1 MAISFNLVPN
11 GLLTP
16 GVFAEFDTSKA
27 SQGPALQEY
36 VALLVGQRLSSGT
49 KAAGTIDLI
58 TSASQARQ
66 FYGAGSMLAAMAE
79 KFLSEN
85 NINEVRAIALDDAGG
100 GVDATGD
107 IDLAGTATAA
117 GTFGVLIAGR
127 SYRVAVSIGDTD
139 EDVIAALVAAV
150 AADTDRQIDAAIN
163 GGDASIADLTAR
175 NAGEVGNELDV
186 RLDPDLELPAG
197 ITLTG
202 ITAMNG
208 GSANPSLA
216 SVITAMGEEQFH
228 VIACPYT
235 DSTNLGLMQTELQD
249 RWGPLRQNDGQYISA
264 KRDSVSNLSTFA
276 DGRNNEQETIIDCLG
291 PSGPHEWAANLAAIV
306 AREGQ
311 ADPARPMQ
319 TVQMRFVASPSK
331 SELRT
336 RGERDQLLGDG
347 ISTVTENAGQVFIER
362 LRTTRKTNSFGAP
375 DPSLADLNPKL
386 TLSYVRFDFRVN
398 FLVKFSRHK
407 LADDGT
413 RFGPGQAVL
422 TPNTAKAELIAR
434 FRLWEELGLVEGASQ
449 FKRDLIVERNASDP
463 NRLDIQMP
471 PDLINQL
478 RVTAAQIAFL
488 L

>member
-1 MAISFNLVPN
+1 MAISFNQIGN

-16 GVFAEFDTSKA
+16 GVFVEFDTSKA
-27 SQGPALQEY
+27 SQGPAIQEY
-36 VALLVGQRLSSGT
+36 VALLVGQRLAAGT

-66 FYGAGSMLAAMAE
+66 YYGAGSMLAAMVE

-85 NINEVRAIALDDAGG
+85 NINELRVISLDDDGG
-100 GVDATGD
+100 GVAAEGTITLTGP
-107 IDLAGTATAA
+107 ATAA
-117 GTFGVLIAGR
+117 GTVGYIIAGR
-127 SYRVAVSIGDTD
+127 LYRVAV
-139 EDVIAALVAAV
+139 
-150 AADTDRQIDAAIN
+150 ADTDTATDIGDALEAAITA
-163 GGDASIADLTAR
+163 DADAQVTAS
-175 NAGEVGNELDV
+175 NAAGVVTITYNHAGEVGNEIDI
-186 RLDPDLELPAG
+186 RQDPDTDLPSGVGSTIVAMGAATAG
-197 ITLTG
+197 TT
-202 ITAMNG
+202 
-208 GSANPSLA
+208 NPSLA
-216 SVITAMGEEQFH
+216 SVITAMGEEQYH
-228 VIACPYT
+228 VIGCPYT
-235 DSTNLGLMQTELQD
+235 DATNLGLMQTELQD
-249 RWGPLRQNDGQYISA
+249 RWGPLRQNDGQYVSA

-276 DGRNNEQETIIDCLG
+276 DTRNNEQETIIDCLG
-291 PSGPHEWAANLAAIV
+291 PSGPHEWAANLAAVI

-319 TVQMRFVASPSK
+319 TVQLRYVGSPAK

-347 ISTVTENAGQVFIER
+347 ISTVIENAGQVFIER
-362 LRTTRKTNSFGAP
+362 LRTLRKTNAFGAP
-375 DPSLADLNPKL
+375 DSSLADLNPKL
-386 TLSYVRFDFRVN
+386 TLSYIRFDFRVN
-398 FLVKFSRHK
+398 FLLKFSRHK

-413 RFGPGQAVL
+413 RFGPGQVVL

-449 FKRDLIVERNASDP
+449 FKRDLIVERNAQDP

-478 RVTAAQIAFL
+478 RVTAGQIAFL